1 MLLFWPA
8 ALIVLP
14 FQMIGHFLFHHLLN
28 HSLNAQTDDLAG
40 HIRVSAQAL
49 PQQFLHLLANFL
61 TWWYPIHGVSV
72 SFLLFG
78 LGGRIKSIIPHA
90 ASFLQNYTDIT
101 GGIRWG
107 QTRNDGSYI

>member
-1 MLLFWPA
+1 MLLLWPA
-8 ALIVLP
+8 ALIVFP
-14 FQMIGHFLFHHLLN
+14 FQIIGHFLLHHLLN
-28 HSLNAQTDDLAG
+28 HSLNAQTDDQIG

-49 PQQFLHLLANFL
+49 LQQILHLLANLL

-90 ASFLQNYTDIT
+90 ASFLQDYTAIT
-101 GGIRWG
+101 
-107 QTRNDGSYI
+107 